1 MHVRDLARVAA
12 SSEGKSPCGVDHGQ
26 PQRNRFDLYQ
36 RFTGQALPAGPDAP
50 RERSKLLL
58 RRSVLDL
65 VSDDLNRLRRCVGI
79 ADSIRLDQHEASV
92 RALELR
98 LAALGDESAAPA
110 CVPFD
115 APTLMGDERVHPA
128 IHKQYKMLGD
138 RLSALTNACR
148 SESAS
153 SPAPHQRQRSQS

>member
-12 SSEGKSPCGVDHGQ
+12 SSEGNSPCGVDHGQ

-79 ADSIRLDQHEASV
+79 ADSIRLDQHEVRVLLSGYLADPLLPKQGRDQITAALAEGSAATSEELHDLAV
-92 RALELR
+92 RAE
-98 LAALGDESAAPA
+98 
-110 CVPFD
+110 
-115 APTLMGDERVHPA
+115 TA
-128 IHKQYKMLGD
+128 IEKARAK
-138 RLSALTNACR
+138 A
-148 SESAS
+148 
-153 SPAPHQRQRSQS
+153 